1 MWPICKANI
10 FARKAIGRTN
20 KAKYALMVLVSHAC
34 DLANNNWVYLVLLWY
49 FLFYTI
55 YFVVIHIYIVIV
67 LPEMEKASW
76 KAQIQIWPQKI
87 STKNA

>member
-1 MWPICKANI
+1 
-10 FARKAIGRTN
+10 
-20 KAKYALMVLVSHAC
+20 MVLVSHAC

-76 KAQIQIWPQKI
+76 KAQI
-87 STKNA
+87 